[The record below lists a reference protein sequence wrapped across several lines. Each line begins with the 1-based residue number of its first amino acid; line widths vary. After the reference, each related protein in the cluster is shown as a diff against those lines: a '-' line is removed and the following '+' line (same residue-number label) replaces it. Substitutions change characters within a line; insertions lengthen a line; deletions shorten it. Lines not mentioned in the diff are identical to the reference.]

1 MINAIKSTKFQTS
14 NFSFILLFKL
24 NLSCMK
30 RKPQNQICDLTYNSF
45 IFVMQKTLFRLS
57 YMTHTFDDFTFTFL
71 PMLCPLSSDSTAVVR
86 CLLHQC
92 VPLHNKENPT
102 FLLWHLV
109 YSRKCSRH
117 RVYPYSEL
125 DLCFL

>member
-1 MINAIKSTKFQTS
+1 M
-14 NFSFILLFKL
+14 
-24 NLSCMK
+24 
-30 RKPQNQICDLTYNSF
+30 CDLTYDSF

-117 RVYPYSEL
+117 KVYPYSEL
-125 DLCFL
+125 SLCFFCTGYSFWDRLLSCFHRFTWIILSVRKLNKLGKFW